1 LKRFKR
7 QYRPM
12 ADINVTNLVD
22 VVLVLLIVF
31 MISAPMMQ
39 AGVEIDLPKAS
50 ESPRDVSA
58 GIVIS
63 IDKKQQIYID
73 QYMIPLEQFESRL
86 KTIREVKKFRPIF
99 IRADKSVPYGTVIE
113 LMARIKKMGIE
124 NVGLVTEPERRL

>member
-1 LKRFKR
+1 
-7 QYRPM
+7 M

-50 ESPRDVSA
+50 ESPKDVSA

-73 QYMIPLEQFESRL
+73 QYKIPLEQFESRL
-86 KTIREVKKFRPIF
+86 RTIREVKKFRPIF
-99 IRADKSVPYGTVIE
+99 IRADKSIPYGVVIE

>member
-7 QYRPM
+7 EYRPM

-39 AGVEIDLPKAS
+39 AGVEIDLPKSS

-73 QYMIPLEQFESRL
+73 QYKIPLEQFESRL

-99 IRADKSVPYGTVIE
+99 IRADKSIPYGMVIE

-124 NVGLVTEPERRL
+124 NVGLITEPERRL

>member
-1 LKRFKR
+1 MRRFR
-7 QYRPM
+7 REYRPM

-39 AGVEIDLPKAS
+39 AGVEINLPKAS

-63 IDKKQQIYID
+63 IDKNQQIYID
-73 QYMIPLEQFESRL
+73 QYKVSMEQFEARL

-99 IRADKSVPYGTVIE
+99 IRGDRTVPYGTVIE

-124 NVGLVTEPERRL
+124 NVGLVTEPESRL

>member
-1 LKRFKR
+1 MRRFKR
-7 QYRPM
+7 EYRPM
-12 ADINVTNLVD
+12 AEINVTNLVD

-39 AGVEIDLPKAS
+39 AGIEIDLPKAS

-73 QYMIPLEQFESRL
+73 QYKIPMERFESRL
-86 KTIREVKKFRPIF
+86 RTIREVKKFRPIF
-99 IRADKSVPYGTVIE
+99 IRADKSVPYGLVIE

>member
-1 LKRFKR
+1 MRRFKR

-63 IDKKQQIYID
+63 IDKEQQIYID
-73 QYMIPLEQFESRL
+73 QYKIPLEQFESRL
-86 KTIREVKKFRPIF
+86 RTIREVKKFRPIF
-99 IRADKSVPYGTVIE
+99 IRADKSVPYGLVIE

>member
-1 LKRFKR
+1 MRRFKR
-7 QYRPM
+7 EYRPM

-73 QYMIPLEQFESRL
+73 QYKIPLEQFESRL

-99 IRADKSVPYGTVIE
+99 IRADKSVPYGLVIE

>member
-1 LKRFKR
+1 
-7 QYRPM
+7 M

-73 QYMIPLEQFESRL
+73 QYKIPMEQFESRL

-99 IRADKSVPYGTVIE
+99 IRADKSVPYGLVIE
-113 LMARIKKMGIE
+113 LMARIKKMGID

>member
-1 LKRFKR
+1 MKRFKR
-7 QYRPM
+7 EYRPM

-73 QYMIPLEQFESRL
+73 QYQVSMEQFESRL

-99 IRADKSVPYGTVIE
+99 IRADRSVPYGTVIE
-113 LMARIKKMGIE
+113 LMARIKKLGIE
-124 NVGLVTEPERRL
+124 NVGLVTEPETRL

>member
-1 LKRFKR
+1 MRRFKR

-63 IDKKQQIYID
+63 IDKKEQIYID
-73 QYMIPLEQFESRL
+73 QYLIPLEQFESRL

>member
-1 LKRFKR
+1 MRRFKR
-7 QYRPM
+7 EYRPM

-63 IDKKQQIYID
+63 IDKNQQIYID
-73 QYMIPLEQFESRL
+73 QYKVSAEQFEPRL

-99 IRADKSVPYGTVIE
+99 IRADKTVPYGTVIE
-113 LMARIKKMGIE
+113 LMSKIKKMGIE
-124 NVGLVTEPERRL
+124 NVGLVTEPETRL

>member
-1 LKRFKR
+1 MRRFKR
-7 QYRPM
+7 EYRPM

-63 IDKKQQIYID
+63 VDKQQQIYID
-73 QYMIPLEQFESRL
+73 QYKVSMDQFEPRL

-99 IRADKSVPYGTVIE
+99 IRADKAVPYGTVIE

-124 NVGLVTEPERRL
+124 NVGLVTEPESRL

>member
-1 LKRFKR
+1 LRRFKR

-39 AGVEIDLPKAS
+39 AGIEIDLPKAS

-63 IDKKQQIYID
+63 IDKKEQIYID
-73 QYMIPLEQFESRL
+73 QYLIPLEQFESRL

>member
-1 LKRFKR
+1 LRKLRD
-7 QYRPM
+7 YRPM

-39 AGVEIDLPKAS
+39 AGVEIELPKAS

-63 IDKKQQIYID
+63 IDKGQQIYID
-73 QYMIPLEQFESRL
+73 QYKIPADQFESRL

-113 LMARIKKMGIE
+113 LMAKIKKMGIE
-124 NVGLVTEPERRL
+124 NVGLVTEPESRL

>member
-1 LKRFKR
+1 MRKPRE
-7 QYRPM
+7 YRPM

-63 IDKKQQIYID
+63 IDKNQQIFID
-73 QYMIPLEQFESRL
+73 QYKVKLENFDSRL
-86 KTIREVKKFRPIF
+86 KNIREVKKFRPIF
-99 IRADKSVPYGTVIE
+99 IRADRSVPYGIVIE
-113 LMARIKKMGIE
+113 LMARIKKMGVE
-124 NVGLVTEPERRL
+124 NVGLVTEPETRL

>member
-1 LKRFKR
+1 MRRFKR
-7 QYRPM
+7 EYRPM

-73 QYMIPLEQFESRL
+73 QYKIPMEQFESRL

-99 IRADKSVPYGTVIE
+99 IRADRSVPYGTVIE

>member
-1 LKRFKR
+1 
-7 QYRPM
+7 M
-12 ADINVTNLVD
+12 AEINVTNLVD

-58 GIVIS
+58 GIIIS

-73 QYMIPLEQFESRL
+73 RYKISMDQFESRL

-99 IRADKSVPYGTVIE
+99 IRADKSVPYGVVIE
-113 LMARIKKMGIE
+113 LMAKIKKMGIE